1 MRIKIYQLNPERD
14 TRRVR
19 FESFG
24 QTEQC
29 GGVRASEYKCVFH
42 GDVEAR
48 QLDDI
53 YNHFN
58 GRTKPYTGTFQGHF
72 LSVSDVVEVLG
83 DIPEMY
89 GRIDYLDT
97 NGEVGEE
104 YWIATKEKFEHEFYD
119 CLDYAIP
126 FTPHRLAEQHIKL
139 TEPGCHF
146 CDSVGWVK
154 CEGFDSSECE
164 DMDGLR
170 VLMILPGKT
179 PVETRLIDDLQH
191 WQRAV
196 SDHGEDS
203 LMEVVYPFEDN
214 AVIVCNEESK
224 LNGMKGNRRLY
235 GDIIVGPMYIVGDN
249 GDGNFCDLTDE
260 QVETYSNLFAEPE
273 KISNEEV
280 QETLRFPFFTMT

>member
-1 MRIKIYQLNPERD
+1 MRIKIYQLNPKKD

-19 FESFG
+19 FESYE
-24 QTEQC
+24 QTEQR
-29 GGVRASEYKCVFH
+29 GGVHASEYKCVFH
-42 GDVEAR
+42 GDVKAR
-48 QLDDI
+48 HLDDI

-58 GRTKPYTGTFQGHF
+58 GRTKPYTGTFQGHS
-72 LSVSDVVEVLG
+72 LSMSDVVEVLG
-83 DIPEMY
+83 NIPEMY

-154 CEGFDSSECE
+154 CENFNPSECE

-170 VLMILPGKT
+170 VLTILPGRT
-179 PVETRLIDDLQH
+179 PVETRIIDDPEH
-191 WQRAV
+191 WQRAIRGR
-196 SDHGEDS
+196 GEDAF
-203 LMEVVYPFEDN
+203 ME
-214 AVIVCNEESK
+214 IVCPFDDNVAIVYNKDSVP
-224 LNGMKGNRRLY
+224 NGMAGNRRLY
-235 GDIIVGPMYIVGDN
+235 GDIVAGPMYIVGDN

-260 QVETYSNLFAEPE
+260 QVNTYSNLFAEPE
-273 KISNEEV
+273 EISDEEV
-280 QETLRFPFFTMT
+280 QETLRFTFFTMT

>member
-1 MRIKIYQLNPERD
+1 MRIKIYQLNPEKD
-14 TRRVR
+14 IRRVR
-19 FESFG
+19 FEG
-24 QTEQC
+24 YEQTEQC

-48 QLDDI
+48 HLDDI

-104 YWIATKEKFEHEFYD
+104 CWIATKEKFEHEFYD

-170 VLMILPGKT
+170 TLMVLPGRT
-179 PVETRLIDDLQH
+179 PVETRIIDDLEH
-191 WQRAV
+191 WQCAIRGR
-196 SDHGEDS
+196 GEDAF
-203 LMEVVYPFEDN
+203 ME
-214 AVIVCNEESK
+214 IVCPFDDNVAIVYNKDSVS
-224 LNGMKGNRRLY
+224 NGMVGNRRLY
-235 GDIIVGPMYIVGDN
+235 GNIIAGPMYIVGDN
-249 GDGNFCDLTDE
+249 GDGNFCDLADV
-260 QVETYSNLFAEPE
+260 QVETYSALFAEPE
-273 KISNEEV
+273 EISDEEV
-280 QETLRFPFFTMT
+280 QETLGFTFSMM

>member
-1 MRIKIYQLNPERD
+1 MRIKIYQLNPARD

-19 FESFG
+19 FESFE
-24 QTEQC
+24 QTEQY

-48 QLDDI
+48 HLDDV
-53 YNHFN
+53 YNSFN
-58 GRTKPYTGTFQGHF
+58 GWTPPYTGTFQGHF

-89 GRIDYLDT
+89 GRIDYLDSK
-97 NGEVGEE
+97 GDVGEE
-104 YWIATKEKFEHEFYD
+104 YWIATKEEFEREIYESMD
-119 CLDYAIP
+119 SGIP
-126 FTPHRLAEQHIKL
+126 LTPHRFVKQHIKL

-154 CEGFDSSECE
+154 CENFNTSECE

-170 VLMILPGKT
+170 VLTILPGRT
-179 PVETRLIDDLQH
+179 PVETRIIDDPDH
-191 WQRAV
+191 WQRAIRGR
-196 SDHGEDS
+196 DEDA

-235 GDIIVGPMYIVGDN
+235 GDIIAGPMYIVGDN

-260 QVETYSNLFAEPE
+260 QVETYSNQFAEPE
-273 KISNEEV
+273 EISDEEV
-280 QETLRFPFFTMT
+280 QATLGFTFSMT

>member
-1 MRIKIYQLNPERD
+1 MRIKIYQLNPKRN
-14 TRRVR
+14 TRRVQ
-19 FESFG
+19 FESFE

-48 QLDDI
+48 HLDDI

-58 GRTKPYTGTFQGHF
+58 GRTKPYTGTFQGRSF
-72 LSVSDVVEVLG
+72 SVSDVVEVLG

-89 GRIDYLDT
+89 GRIDYLDSK
-97 NGEVGEE
+97 GDVGEE

-146 CDSVGWVK
+146 CDSVGWMK
-154 CEGFDSSECE
+154 CENFNTSECE

-170 VLMILPGKT
+170 VLAILPGRT
-179 PVETRLIDDLQH
+179 PVETRIIDDLEH
-191 WQRAV
+191 WQRAIRGR
-196 SDHGEDS
+196 GEDAF
-203 LMEVVYPFEDN
+203 ME
-214 AVIVCNEESK
+214 IVCPVDDNVAIVYNKDSVP
-224 LNGMKGNRRLY
+224 NGMAGNRRLY
-235 GDIIVGPMYIVGDN
+235 GNMIAGPMYIVGDN
-249 GDGNFCDLTDE
+249 GDGNFCDMTDE

-273 KISNEEV
+273 EISDEEV